1 MSKVTTVEQYR
12 AAVSTEQLAV
22 VDALRAAA
30 MASAAGVTE
39 HIKWNAPSFGIDGSD
54 RITLG
59 SDAKGSIRVILHRG
73 AKVLDSSDFSF
84 AVPAD
89 LVTWAAVDRGVM
101 TFANAPA
108 LDARID
114 EVRDI
119 FSRWMELTR

>member
-12 AAVSTEQLAV
+12 AALSAKQRAV

-30 MASAAGVTE
+30 LASASGVTE

-59 SDAKGSIRVILHRG
+59 SDAKGNIRVIMHRG
-73 AKVLDSSDFSF
+73 AKVLDASDFAFS
-84 AVPAD
+84 APAD
-89 LVTWAAVDRGVM
+89 LVKWAAVDRGVM
-101 TFANAPA
+101 TFADAAA